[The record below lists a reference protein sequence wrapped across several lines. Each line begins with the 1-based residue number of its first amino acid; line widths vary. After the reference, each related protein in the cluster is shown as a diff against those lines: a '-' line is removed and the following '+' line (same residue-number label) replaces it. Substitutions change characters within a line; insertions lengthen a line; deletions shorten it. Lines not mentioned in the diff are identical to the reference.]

1 MSAMRTYPVHYTIE
15 PPPRF
20 TRLQLLIRLLAFCVI
35 GMVGLSFGA
44 VLVVGFIA
52 LPVFAAMRL
61 SSRDHPNHPYVVEDG
76 PRVIAVLR
84 WFAAL
89 SAWAGLIAEHVP
101 SRSPDE
107 TVRVEVEASA
117 HPTPRSA
124 LFRLLSGLP
133 SAFALFF
140 LSWIGMIVW
149 LWAALSIL
157 FTERVGPGAFNYLAG
172 LQRWSIRLLVYQ
184 ASLVD
189 EYPPFSFSDLVPAVS
204 SWLRRVAT
212 CRRHS
217 MRLTCTSWAVRR
229 REPRRC

>member
-1 MSAMRTYPVHYTIE
+1 MGMADARLVAMRAYPVHYTIE

-35 GMVGLSFGA
+35 GIVGLSFGA
-44 VLVVGFIA
+44 VFMVGFIA
-52 LPVFAAMRL
+52 LPVFAAVRL
-61 SSRDHPNHPYVVEDG
+61 SSRDDTNHPYVVEDG

-84 WFAAL
+84 WFAAI

-107 TVRVEVEASA
+107 TVRVDVEGTA

-124 LFRLLSGLP
+124 LLRLLSGLP
-133 SAFALFF
+133 SALALAF
-140 LSWIGMIVW
+140 LCWIGVVVW

-157 FTERVGPGAFNYLAG
+157 FTERVGPGAYNYLAG
-172 LQRWSIRLLVYQ
+172 LQRWSIRLLAYQ

-189 EYPPFSFSDLVPAVS
+189 EYPPFSFSDVVPAAVPAA
-204 SWLRRVAT
+204 RAT
-212 CRRHS
+212 I
-217 MRLTCTSWAVRR
+217 
-229 REPRRC
+229 